1 MLGRV
6 AIAAALIAAG
16 ATCASAQELKTG
28 LDALKRGQ
36 WAAALHELMPL
47 AEGGN
52 SAAQYALGTMYANG
66 DGVTP
71 DLARAEKLLRQAAQ
85 GGEWRAR
92 AHLEFMRV
100 TGQLQ
105 PTGTVNAMAAAAAP
119 VAGAVPGD
127 AWRVQL
133 ATVANAD
140 SAQREFRRLARQYG
154 EILAGTEL
162 VSPGFTMPD
171 GAQVVRV
178 QAGPLNEARA
188 RDICAKLREINAGC
202 RVIRPEG

>member
-1 MLGRV
+1 MLGRLVV
-6 AIAAALIAAG
+6 AAVVFAAG
-16 ATCASAQELKTG
+16 ATCASAQDLKAG
-28 LDALKRGQ
+28 LEAVRRGQ
-36 WAAALHELMPL
+36 WAAAVQELTPL
-47 AEGGN
+47 AENGS

-66 DGVTP
+66 DGVEP

-105 PTGTVNAMAAAAAP
+105 PTGSANAGAAAAVPA
-119 VAGAVPGD
+119 ASAVGEG
-127 AWRVQL
+127 WRVQL
-133 ATVANAD
+133 ATVPSAE

-154 EILAGTEL
+154 EILSGTEL
-162 VSPGFTMPD
+162 VSPAFTMPD

-178 QAGPLNEARA
+178 QAGPLSEARA
-188 RDICAKLREINAGC
+188 RDICAKLRELNAGC
-202 RVIRPEG
+202 RIIRPEG

>member
-1 MLGRV
+1 MFGRLVV
-6 AIAAALIAAG
+6 AAVVFAAG
-16 ATCASAQELKTG
+16 ATCALAQDLKAG
-28 LDALKRGQ
+28 LDAVRRGQ
-36 WAAALHELMPL
+36 WAAAVQELTPL
-47 AEGGN
+47 AENGS

-66 DGVTP
+66 DGVEP

-105 PTGTVNAMAAAAAP
+105 PTGTANAMAAAAAP
-119 VAGAVPGD
+119 VAGAAGD
-127 AWRVQL
+127 SWRVQL
-133 ATVANAD
+133 ATVPTAD

-162 VSPGFTMPD
+162 VAPSFAMPD
-171 GAQVVRV
+171 GTSVVRV
-178 QAGPLNEARA
+178 QAGPLNEVRA

-202 RVIRPEG
+202 RIIRPEG

>member
-1 MLGRV
+1 MFGRV
-6 AIAAALIAAG
+6 AVAVAAAMIAAG
-16 ATCASAQELKTG
+16 AGGACAQDLKAG
-28 LDALKRGQ
+28 LDAVKRGQ
-36 WAAALHELMPL
+36 WASALHELTPL
-47 AEGGN
+47 AENG
-52 SAAQYALGTMYANG
+52 SPAAQYALGTMYANG
-66 DGVTP
+66 DGVAP

-105 PTGTVNAMAAAAAP
+105 PTGAANPMAAAAAP
-119 VAGAVPGD
+119 AAATGD

-133 ATVANAD
+133 ATVPNAD
-140 SAQREFRRLARQYG
+140 SAQREFRRLSRQYG

-162 VSPGFTMPD
+162 LAPVFTMPD
-171 GAQVVRV
+171 GTQVVRV

-188 RDICAKLREINAGC
+188 REICSKLREINAGC
-202 RVIRPEG
+202 RIIRPEG